1 SLRTLSRLLGA
12 PLRRLV
18 RSLAQHTAAS
28 PAGAKAAV
36 YPISE
41 ASRYQSIF
49 NSAGIALCVFDL
61 RDLVD
66 YLHQHELHDVDRL
79 AAWLEEDAEHHQV
92 LSRLLRLTEANRIAL
107 DLLGV
112 EDVEQAWRCLVS
124 ELPIQSVG
132 NRFKL

>member
-1 SLRTLSRLLGA
+1 
-12 PLRRLV
+12 
-18 RSLAQHTAAS
+18 
-28 PAGAKAAV
+28 
-36 YPISE
+36 
-41 ASRYQSIF
+41 
-49 NSAGIALCVFDL
+49 

-132 NRFKL
+132 NRFKLIAALLEGRPYLEFEGCLINGRGIERHLWLIASLPASGAPLNAIPLSIGDM